1 MKYFLKMRFQFFLF
15 LLCNV
20 SFIFSTQAQVNY
32 SFADFPDS
40 TNAIRAQFG
49 YLMIGDQQYVGTR
62 INPELTFG
70 KLAFGLDVPIF
81 FNVGGTDG
89 GIRNEEYRQG
99 SGAFRLLSYV
109 RWGVKKRDK
118 VFLRYGTLDRTN
130 VGFGYM
136 VNNYTNAASF
146 ERRKVGFS
154 YDVRFLKVL
163 GLEGIYSDFNG
174 STNLYAIRP
183 YVRPLAFLE
192 DKALLKSIE
201 VGYTYITDS
210 DKNFYNQR
218 GERIDTKIIKDGI
231 NAWNIDGGL
240 NIANSNKVN
249 LSAFVSYGQIG
260 KSQSL
265 SDSIGR
271 YTVAARNNPALA
283 SVVDTTFLAGYTGGS
298 GMSIGS
304 QIRIDAV
311 ADAFQLDIRLERL
324 WQQDHFLPQFFDAL
338 YEIDKDSKLWL
349 LANARGVQGTYGSLS
364 ALIVK
369 KLRFTGGL
377 QIPDRVTD
385 VTPALVHLN
394 LNANNI
400 IEGLTVQANYIKGR
414 LGNLVDAF
422 KLDDRSLLTARAGYR
437 LTSFLEVGVNYRWTY
452 VRVEQDGVV
461 SFKPTDYLMPY
472 FGLNFDLNKKKGQ
485 TNK

>member
-1 MKYFLKMRFQFFLF
+1 MKHFFKLARASFFLIVF
-15 LLCNV
+15 NCL
-20 SFIFSTQAQVNY
+20 IFQTYAQVNY
-32 SFADFPDS
+32 SFPDFPDS
-40 TNAIRAQFG
+40 TNAIKAQFG
-49 YLMIGDQQYVGTR
+49 YLVLGGQQYIGTR

-70 KLAFGLDVPIF
+70 KLAFGLDIPIF
-81 FNVGGTDG
+81 FNVGGTEA

-99 SGAFRLLSYV
+99 SGAFRLLSYL

-146 ERRKVGFS
+146 ERRKVGFA
-154 YDVRFLKVL
+154 YDLRFLKIL

-183 YVRPLAFLE
+183 YVRPLAFLK
-192 DKALLKSIE
+192 DNPLLNSIE

-210 DKNFYNQR
+210 DKNFYNPK
-218 GERIDTKIIKDGI
+218 GERVDTKIIKDGI
-231 NAWNIDGGL
+231 KSWSIDGGL
-240 NIANSNKVN
+240 NAINTPKVN
-249 LSAFVSYGQIG
+249 LSAFVSYGEMG
-260 KSQSL
+260 KSQAL
-265 SDSIGR
+265 TDSISR
-271 YTVAARNNPALA
+271 FTLAARTNPALV
-283 SVVDTTFLAGYTGGS
+283 SSNDTTFLAGYNSSKGL
-298 GMSIGS
+298 SIGS

-311 ADAFQLDIRLERL
+311 ADALQLDIRLERL
-324 WQQDHFLPQFFDAL
+324 WQQDYFLPQFFDAV
-338 YEIDKDSKLWL
+338 YEIDKDAKLWL

-364 ALIVK
+364 ALIIK

-385 VTPALVHLN
+385 VTPALIHLN

-414 LGNLVDAF
+414 LGNMADAF
-422 KLDDRSLLTARAGYR
+422 ILDDRSLLTARAGYK
-437 LTSFLEVGVNYRWTY
+437 LTSYLEVGVNYRWTY

-461 SFKPTDYLMPY
+461 SFKPSDYLMPY
-472 FGLNFDLNKKKGQ
+472 FGLNFDLNKKQNAK
-485 TNK
+485 N